1 MTAAGTNLT
10 PDRAAQASSKR
21 RDMRRLLP
29 PALLVLA
36 AILVRVPGI
45 DRPLVGN
52 FATKSA
58 VYAMIARNWA
68 LDRAPLSRPT
78 IDLAAGD
85 ERAWHLMEWPVPAYA
100 AAVGWRTFGGSLDA
114 WGRGISI
121 FCSAAAVALA
131 WLYVRRRLGDAA
143 ALVAAGVI
151 AFSPVS
157 VVYGQCFMLEAPLMM
172 LLLLVLYS
180 FERGLTAENSSRSAA
195 WFLVSGL
202 AFSAAVATK
211 VYMLMLVPVLVVC
224 VWEQARA
231 TAGNVPRW
239 ATALAILFLTAFPT
253 ALWYADV
260 LSISTSAAAAA
271 DHHPLDRATV
281 HGIPHPLLFE
291 AKFYARLAADFAT
304 HVLTPIGLL
313 CVGAGLALGRKS
325 LSSTHVALIAVSVL
339 LVVALPLKFYAANYY
354 YVVLL
359 PAAAIATAAAW
370 RALQM
375 RYGFSAR
382 TQAAWVV
389 VAIGLAARYAIGPAF
404 VTPPADR
411 SVEVA
416 AAAARDSSTP
426 DEPVATLHGSGVDL
440 LYYCDRRGWA
450 LNADSPKF
458 ADSLQAAVDGGAK
471 LLVVADLKTAY
482 RTPTTQAVLQALPLV
497 DEGDDWRLLALPNR
511 ELVTDLLRPFATTA
525 RDVGPT
531 AAVSRSL
538 PAPSTAAR

>member
-10 PDRAAQASSKR
+10 PDRAAPMSSRQGKFR
-21 RDMRRLLP
+21 RFLP

-36 AILVRVPGI
+36 AIMVRVPGL

-85 ERAWHLMEWPVPAYA
+85 ERAWHLMEWPAPAFA

-121 FCSAAAVALA
+121 FCSAAAVGLM

-172 LLLLVLYS
+172 LMLLVLYA
-180 FERGLTAENSSRSAA
+180 FERGWTARNSSRAAA

-211 VYMLMLVPVLVVC
+211 IYMLMLVPVLLVC
-224 VWEQARA
+224 AWEQARA
-231 TAGNVPRW
+231 TTWNVPRW
-239 ATALAILFLTAFPT
+239 ATALAIFFLTALPT
-253 ALWYADV
+253 ALWYAEV
-260 LSISTSAAAAA
+260 LSISTSVAAAA

-313 CVGAGLALGRKS
+313 CVGAGLAWGRKS
-325 LSSTHVALIAVSVL
+325 LSSTHVALLAVSAL
-339 LVVALPLKFYAANYY
+339 LVVALPLKFYVANYY

-359 PAAAIATAAAW
+359 PAAAIATATAW
-370 RALQM
+370 QALQT
-375 RYGFSAR
+375 RYVFTAK
-382 TQAAWVV
+382 TQAAWAV
-389 VAIGLAARYAIGPAF
+389 VALGFAARYAIGPAF
-404 VTPPADR
+404 VTPPGDR

-426 DEPVATLHGSGVDL
+426 EEPVATLHGSGVDL
-440 LYYCDRRGWA
+440 LYYCNRRGWA

-458 ADSLQAAVDGGAK
+458 AESLKAAIDGGAK

-497 DEGDDWRLLALPNR
+497 DEGDDWQVLALPNR
-511 ELVTDLLRPFATTA
+511 ELVT
-525 RDVGPT
+525 
-531 AAVSRSL
+531 
-538 PAPSTAAR
+538 

>member
-1 MTAAGTNLT
+1 MAAAGTNLT
-10 PDRAAQASSKR
+10 PDRAAPASRKR
-21 RDMRRLLP
+21 RDMRRFLP
-29 PALLVLA
+29 PALLMLA
-36 AILVRVPGI
+36 AIVVRVPGL

-68 LDRAPLSRPT
+68 LDRAPLARPT

-85 ERAWHLMEWPVPAYA
+85 ERAWHLMEWPAPAYA

-121 FCSAAAVALA
+121 FCSAVAVGLM
-131 WLYVRRRLGDAA
+131 WLDVRRRLGGAA

-157 VVYGQCFMLEAPLMM
+157 IVYGQCFMLEAPLMM
-172 LLLLVLYS
+172 LMLLVLYA
-180 FERGLTAENSSRSAA
+180 FERGLTAQSSSRAAA
-195 WFLVSGL
+195 WFVVSGI

-211 VYMLMLVPVLVVC
+211 VYMLVLVPVLVVC

-231 TAGNVPRW
+231 TAWNVPRW
-239 ATALAILFLTAFPT
+239 ATALAIFFLTALPT

-304 HVLTPIGLL
+304 HVLTPVGLL
-313 CVGAGLALGRKS
+313 CVATGFVLGRKS
-325 LSSTHVALIAVSVL
+325 LSSTHVALVAVSAL

-370 RALQM
+370 QGLQTRFRFTAM
-375 RYGFSAR
+375 
-382 TQAAWVV
+382 TQAAWAVT
-389 VAIGLAARYAIGPAF
+389 AIMFAARYAIGPAF
-404 VTPPADR
+404 FTPVGDR

-416 AAAARDSSTP
+416 AAAARESSTAE
-426 DEPVATLHGSGVDL
+426 EPVATLHGSGVDL

-458 ADSLQAAVDGGAK
+458 AESLQEAVDGGAK

-482 RTPTTQAVLQALPLV
+482 RTPTTQAVLRALPFV
-497 DEGDDWRLLALPNR
+497 DEGDDWQLLALPNR
-511 ELVTDLLRPFATTA
+511 ELVTDLLREFATSA